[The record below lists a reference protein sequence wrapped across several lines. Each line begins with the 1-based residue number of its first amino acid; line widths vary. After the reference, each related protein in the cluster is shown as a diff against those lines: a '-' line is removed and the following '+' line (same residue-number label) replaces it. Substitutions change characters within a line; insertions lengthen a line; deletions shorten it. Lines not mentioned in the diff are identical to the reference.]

1 MNREIHFTLNLS
13 TQKLPSEIG
22 FYTVDVIVE
31 GIARLKEKARR
42 RRGRGF
48 GGEGAGERGSASD
61 RGDRAGVYD
70 RLAAGG
76 ELGPQRSVEGWILF
90 VSGVHEEA
98 QEDDIQVVI
107 ILISCLFKFL

>member
-1 MNREIHFTLNLS
+1 MSLLS
-13 TQKLPSEIG
+13 
-22 FYTVDVIVE
+22 E

-48 GGEGAGERGSASD
+48 GGDGEGGNRAVSD
-61 RGDRAGVYD
+61 RGDRTGVYD

-98 QEDDIQVVI
+98 QEDDVHVRCVPSMVFDASNVLDIKLFVLILEQVCRI
-107 ILISCLFKFL
+107 RRD